1 MRGSNVRFFRGVI
14 DLKLVF
20 NQNKVSIFTDQD
32 YKKIIKINNLVSFD

>member
-14 DLKLVF
+14 DLKFGF